1 MVAIYMMDGDP
12 SNISFAFK
20 TLMLAGSFPKS
31 LDTSFQFVCPLSIE
45 DASKQTIKIY
55 RDSGHDDEYRI
66 DIKPIGLILNKI
78 LFNII

>member
-12 SNISFAFK
+12 SNNSSDFK

-45 DASKQTIKIY
+45 DANKQTIKIY
-55 RDSGHDDEYRI
+55 RDRGHDDECRI
-66 DIKPIGLILNKI
+66 DINPIALILNKI